1 MQDKYERRLVQHDSW
16 DLRDMVAST
25 RAAPLATQT
34 PSAAAEDD
42 RDEPLGDRRLLE
54 ARLAESHQGWKLR
67 RPVIEKLVDFFL
79 ADGVDPFDLW
89 PAEDQRPCWEAA
101 AAAAL
106 SPRCL

>member
-54 ARLAESHQGWKLR
+54 ARLAESHQGVLFF
-67 RPVIEKLVDFFL
+67 PPDPPFVIVEVSNSRYGYGFT
-79 ADGVDPFDLW
+79 
-89 PAEDQRPCWEAA
+89 
-101 AAAAL
+101 
-106 SPRCL
+106 